1 MAQAF
6 HKFQVGEYNES
17 VKILFYLLRINPKNY
32 QALNLIGII
41 YGTNKNHKDALTY
54 FKKGL
59 KINPEDGSL
68 NFNIAKAYSELGE
81 DHRAI
86 KHHLI
91 AINKEPGNCDYWLNY
106 GNSLAKQNQIKE
118 SISAYDKVIEINS
131 EHIEAW
137 FNKGVALGR
146 LKLFE
151 LALECY
157 DKVINHHL
165 KLFELKSI
173 PEIALEK
180 IDRYQKAYN
189 NQAQI
194 YLELGLFQRALDGY
208 DKAISL
214 DPYYFEA
221 INNKSLLLLRINI
234 SQHGYELFEM
244 RHKTLRSLLK
254 FNMTLPLWDGQGS
267 TKRLLVFGEQGIG
280 DQVMYGGVLPE
291 LRAYPQEKV
300 VALERRLLALFKR
313 SMPEMEFVDIE
324 QLNDAEGFEEQIAI
338 GSLPR
343 LFRPDRDSFARVKS
357 PYLVADAERAQGL
370 REMVQRPGKRV
381 CGVSW
386 SSRREEIG
394 QGKSID
400 LAQMLVP
407 LAGAGMHFVNLQYG
421 DTQQEREALM
431 REHGIELQNVAE
443 VDNFADIDGLAALI
457 QACDLVITTSNTTV
471 HLAGALGKE
480 TKLLVP
486 GGRSRL
492 WYWGQDQSRSI
503 WYPTVRI
510 YGQEKIGDWQIPLA
524 QIKADLQGE
533 GA

>member
-1 MAQAF
+1 LYKQ
-6 HKFQVGEYNES
+6 GWD
-17 VKILFYLLRINPKNY
+17 
-32 QALNLIGII
+32 I
-41 YGTNKNHKDALTY
+41 Y
-54 FKKGL
+54 
-59 KINPEDGSL
+59 
-68 NFNIAKAYSELGE
+68 
-81 DHRAI
+81 
-86 KHHLI
+86 
-91 AINKEPGNCDYWLNY
+91 
-106 GNSLAKQNQIKE
+106 
-118 SISAYDKVIEINS
+118 
-131 EHIEAW
+131 
-137 FNKGVALGR
+137 
-146 LKLFE
+146 
-151 LALECY
+151 
-157 DKVINHHL
+157 
-165 KLFELKSI
+165 
-173 PEIALEK
+173 
-180 IDRYQKAYN
+180 
-189 NQAQI
+189 
-194 YLELGLFQRALDGY
+194 
-208 DKAISL
+208 
-214 DPYYFEA
+214 
-221 INNKSLLLLRINI
+221 
-234 SQHGYELFEM
+234 EM